1 MSSQLVLT
9 NQQIAEQLDVSL
21 EIVNAIADCFGIP
34 VISDEHLRHIEG
46 VVSIILGDGPSEV
59 PEACQVY
66 VERYNQVQRIE
77 HQVEVQES
85 QFSPGNEVEEFSTH
99 LYARFKTDVLRSFMR
114 KLEHGVDPSLMS
126 EGDRQ
131 NLQDAEAAVAMT
143 IKKLGS
149 RFEQTTAE
157 IIEGK
162 RPSRLS
168 LPSPTS
174 QPKLLSLPGQ

>member
-59 PEACQVY
+59 PEACQTY

-85 QFSPGNEVEEFSTH
+85 QFSPSDEVDEFSTH
-99 LYARFKTDVLRSFMR
+99 LYARFRTDVLRSFIY
-114 KLEHGVDPSLMS
+114 KLEHGVELSSLS
-126 EGDRQ
+126 EGDRK
-131 NLQDAEAAVAMT
+131 NLMDAEDAVAMK
-143 IKKLGS
+143 IRELGN
-149 RFEQTTAE
+149 RFERTTAE

-168 LPSPTS
+168 LPSATS